1 MPTAAS
7 PIIGTITVA
16 PACELAGLGRPQPTD
31 DTSLGSL
38 LASLSRLP
46 ELTVTAEAPV
56 EAMRTPRMLTQ
67 TRWQRAETSVNETG
81 GNLRAD
87 LVQLLADLEAE
98 YAALAGRAFNS

>member
-46 ELTVTAEAPV
+46 ELTAEEPV
-56 EAMRTPRMLTQ
+56 EANRTPCMLTQ
-67 TRWQRAETSVNETG
+67 KRWPRAGAAANEAG

-98 YAALAGRAFNS
+98 YAALAGRSFES

>member
-46 ELTVTAEAPV
+46 ELTAEAPV
-56 EAMRTPRMLTQ
+56 EAIHTPRMLTQ

-98 YAALAGRAFNS
+98 YAALAGRAFDS

>member
-16 PACELAGLGRPQPTD
+16 PACKLPGLGRPQPTD

-46 ELTVTAEAPV
+46 ELTAQEPV
-56 EAMRTPRMLTQ
+56 EVIRTPRMLTH
-67 TRWQRAETSVNETG
+67 TRWQRADASDDESG

-98 YAALAGRAFNS
+98 YEAITHREFAS